1 MASMSSWMRS
11 VWLYCRMAR
20 PTRKIISKPCTHHTT
35 VRCIDSGGLR
45 RRLSFRKRASSIS
58 YLVHENVKDA
68 RGYRQGEEGEEE
80 GEEPWRG
87 VHGRVETLRS
97 KMDVQLW
104 QLLLRWKR
112 IDFNCTYVNGANG
125 PWEKKNKKKK
135 KKKRRRKKDV
145 PPPCGQCFH
154 CRFDGLG
161 WAAVWRKPH
170 LQQILKLVD
179 AESQLGHAGFEE
191 LPQAVLLHQAHKHA
205 EGLLLGHLGAGQR
218 RASRDRGWRKFSL
231 DSSNSHF
238 DPIKKCK
245 ATHLTGKWFKYQFY

>member
-35 VRCIDSGGLR
+35 VRCIDSAGLC
-45 RRLSFRKRASSIS
+45 RRLSFRERASFIS

-68 RGYRQGEEGEEE
+68 RGYRQREEGEEE

-112 IDFNCTYVNGANG
+112 IDFNCTYVNGARR
-125 PWEKKNKKKK
+125 KKKEK
-135 KKKRRRKKDV
+135 KKDV

-161 WAAVWRKPH
+161 CGLKEASPAADTQTGRCRVQARPCWVWRAPSGGTPASGA
-170 LQQILKLVD
+170 QTRRRPPPRASGSRAD
-179 AESQLGHAGFEE
+179 ACVS
-191 LPQAVLLHQAHKHA
+191 
-205 EGLLLGHLGAGQR
+205 GLR
-218 RASRDRGWRKFSL
+218 SRDRNWIKFSL

-238 DPIKKCK
+238 DRIKKFK
-245 ATHLTGKWFKYQFY
+245 ATNLTGKWLKYQFY

>member
-35 VRCIDSGGLR
+35 VRCIDSAGLC
-45 RRLSFRKRASSIS
+45 RRLSFRERASFIS

-68 RGYRQGEEGEEE
+68 RGYRQREEGEEE

-112 IDFNCTYVNGANG
+112 IDFNCTYVNGARR
-125 PWEKKNKKKK
+125 KKKK
-135 KKKRRRKKDV
+135 KKKG
-145 PPPCGQCFH
+145 C
-154 CRFDGLG
+154 
-161 WAAVWRKPH
+161 AAPVWTMLSLQVWR
-170 LQQILKLVD
+170 
-179 AESQLGHAGFEE
+179 AGLRFEGS
-191 LPQAVLLHQAHKHA
+191 LTC
-205 EGLLLGHLGAGQR
+205 
-218 RASRDRGWRKFSL
+218 SRY
-231 DSSNSHF
+231 SN
-238 DPIKKCK
+238 
-245 ATHLTGKWFKYQFY
+245 W